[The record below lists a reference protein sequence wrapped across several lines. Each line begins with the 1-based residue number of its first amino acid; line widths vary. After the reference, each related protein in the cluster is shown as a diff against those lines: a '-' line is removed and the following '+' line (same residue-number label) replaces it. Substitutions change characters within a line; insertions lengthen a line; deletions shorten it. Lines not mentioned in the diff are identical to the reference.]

1 MVVLGLNES
10 YRKYPVCRFSLLF
23 VLLLS
28 LTNFAVGQDQT
39 EPNQQEQSVL
49 KLNDV
54 STFPWDQPPSSPF
67 FLDNPSNIRSSV
79 VYDPEKNEYIIYQ
92 KVGSLDYRMPV
103 RMSPEEYRKY
113 EYERAIKDYWNRRI
127 SGREESFRSNL
138 IPQIEVG
145 GEAFDKIFGSNT
157 INIVPQGS
165 AELIFG
171 VNISHIENNTL
182 SEKLRTTTTFDF
194 EEKIQMNV
202 TGSIGEKMELGINYN
217 TDALFDFEN
226 RTKLQYAGDEDEIF
240 KKIEAGDVTLPLKG
254 SLINGSYSLFGLK
267 TEMQFGKLTMTT
279 VLSQQKGESSVVQ
292 TVGGAQQQEFEISVS
307 DYEANRHF
315 FLSQYFRDIYDKAL
329 KTLPTI
335 SSGVNIE
342 DRGLGNQQKQ
352 FV

>member
-1 MVVLGLNES
+1 M
-10 YRKYPVCRFSLLF
+10 RP
-23 VLLLS
+23 
-28 LTNFAVGQDQT
+28 LTN
-39 EPNQQEQSVL
+39 
-49 KLNDV
+49 
-54 STFPWDQPPSSPF
+54 
-67 FLDNPSNIRSSV
+67 
-79 VYDPEKNEYIIYQ
+79 
-92 KVGSLDYRMPV
+92 
-103 RMSPEEYRKY
+103 
-113 EYERAIKDYWNRRI
+113 
-127 SGREESFRSNL
+127 
-138 IPQIEVG
+138 
-145 GEAFDKIFGSNT
+145 FGSNT

-240 KKIEAGDVTLPLKG
+240 KKIEAGNVTLPLKG

-315 FLSQYFRDIYDKAL
+315 FLSQYFRIYMIK
-329 KTLPTI
+329 P
-335 SSGVNIE
+335 
-342 DRGLGNQQKQ
+342 
-352 FV
+352 